1 VSDLPGGGRET
12 TAIRHRGGQGRGRG
26 RSTTAS
32 GQSRR
37 WWVAGE
43 GGGGELEVRGELEE
57 GRWRPIGQVRQR
69 GEEDE
74 EEDCTL
80 RWGGGFCVG
89 AGKIM

>member
-1 VSDLPGGGRET
+1 V
-12 TAIRHRGGQGRGRG
+12 
-26 RSTTAS
+26 
-32 GQSRR
+32 
-37 WWVAGE
+37 VGE